1 MLDRDLTESVYGAT
15 MDEAMTAARD
25 AMDKEVVADE
35 IRQRIVGRE
44 YRVRGNL
51 SVDDYGA
58 NLEAT
63 AFERTGDD
71 PAALAADLLME
82 VRG

>member
-1 MLDRDLTESVYGAT
+1 VGREH
-15 MDEAMTAARD
+15 ARD

-35 IRQRIVGRE
+35 IRERIVGRE

-58 NLEAT
+58 SVEASEFERATDDPGARAT
-63 AFERTGDD
+63 A
-71 PAALAADLLME
+71 LLRE
-82 VRG
+82 VRS